1 MQAERIFISQRGSS
15 ATFERKERN
24 GKVALRTE
32 ETMEGIANYS
42 ALERLGDGRRV
53 EIRAVRPDDR
63 RGLLSAV
70 ASTTD
75 QTFYRR
81 FFGKRRSFSEDEI
94 AYFLNIDFASHVAL
108 VAILLDEV
116 NATVVGGARFIVV
129 RPGTAELAFAV
140 IDDYQGQGIGGFLMR
155 HLASIARAGTI
166 KELIAD
172 VLPENASMMKVFEK
186 SGLKMRSTREDGV
199 VHVTLD
205 LI

>member
-1 MQAERIFISQRGSS
+1 
-15 ATFERKERN
+15 
-24 GKVALRTE
+24 
-32 ETMEGIANYS
+32 MEGVANYS
-42 ALERLGDGRRV
+42 VQERLGDGRQV
-53 EIRAVRPDDR
+53 EIRALRPDDR

-70 ASTTD
+70 GRTSNH
-75 QTFYRR
+75 TFYRR
-81 FFGKRRSFSEDEI
+81 FFVQRRSFSEDEI

-108 VAILLDEV
+108 VAILMEGDH
-116 NATVVGGARFIVV
+116 ATVVGGARYIVIK
-129 RPGTAELAFAV
+129 PGTAELAFAV
-140 IDDYQGQGIGGFLMR
+140 IDEYQGLGIGGLLMR
-155 HLASIARAGTI
+155 HLTSIAGAGTI